1 MTKLKKKWSLK
12 SLALMIEKKY
22 NTNNIILKKII
33 LVLSILLLINP
44 VVLFIIFD
52 SIIIG
57 ICIPLATILLT
68 FVLYQNKK
76 TKPLSVLLFNV
87 IFVLS
92 LFLHAEAIFT
102 ANFSDYI
109 IENLYEPKENYYF
122 NLPYLKKTFRDKEFV
137 VQYFTNRQGFRIS
150 SEDEPE
156 ISVTQVDWLFIG
168 DSYTQGAQ
176 VQYEDLYTT
185 KLYKSF
191 PDKTIL
197 NAGISGW
204 GLPEEFNY
212 YKIEGKKYKPSKV
225 ILQVCNFNDFMNVK
239 ERKTGFSDY
248 LMAHSNFA
256 RYLLYDLKYANPAEL
271 PLGRWVEPFY
281 PSDKLNEEYNI
292 FYKSSSEKKLEDLKN
307 FAFYLKQLNTE
318 VTKNGS
324 DLIVIQIP
332 TKEQVSYKYF
342 EEVINGFKID
352 VSKLDMNFPNKF
364 LDSICKENKI
374 KHIDLLHDFADSE
387 QELFYQYDEHL
398 NAIGHQQIA
407 NSIKNFLGAGG
418 NSFTWYQSFS
428 EHNTADRYPNF
439 SITKNNLL
447 AFQSIRDN
455 NLELFIGDS
464 LLNSSQRL
472 TWNDVDEIHPSLSPD
487 NLQIVFTEGNQES
500 NRTKVA
506 IMNLDGSERRYITDK
521 ENLFGAIPSF
531 SHDGLKVSYAEWRE
545 DKKNGDLSNSYIV
558 IKELSTGKKIKITS
572 ETFESWRPIF
582 SPDGR
587 FLFFISKMNENQFD
601 IYSFDLITNEI
612 KNLTNTNYDEWDP
625 AISRDGRFLAYSGK
639 LNNNWDLFIL
649 DFSTSNKKQ
658 LTSSLG
664 DEWDP
669 SFSPDGKT
677 LYFAGTFGLHNG
689 IYRIGL
695 K

>member
-1 MTKLKKKWSLK
+1 MVPAGDFLWNKKLKDETFLYTNINPQTAVLNRGIWANLENRIRSKVVKNAEDAYIVTGAVFNSACENKIGPNELCVPVAFFK
-12 SLALMIEKKY
+12 IVYFERRNSMFAFLFDNTVDNYEGNIAEFQVSVNFIEQITREDFFDLMIEKKY

-292 FYKSSSEKKLEDLKN
+292 FYKSSSEKKLEDL
-307 FAFYLKQLNTE
+307 
-318 VTKNGS
+318 
-324 DLIVIQIP
+324 I
-332 TKEQVSYKYF
+332 
-342 EEVINGFKID
+342 
-352 VSKLDMNFPNKF
+352 
-364 LDSICKENKI
+364 
-374 KHIDLLHDFADSE
+374 
-387 QELFYQYDEHL
+387 
-398 NAIGHQQIA
+398 
-407 NSIKNFLGAGG
+407 
-418 NSFTWYQSFS
+418 
-428 EHNTADRYPNF
+428 
-439 SITKNNLL
+439 
-447 AFQSIRDN
+447 
-455 NLELFIGDS
+455 
-464 LLNSSQRL
+464 
-472 TWNDVDEIHPSLSPD
+472 
-487 NLQIVFTEGNQES
+487 
-500 NRTKVA
+500 
-506 IMNLDGSERRYITDK
+506 
-521 ENLFGAIPSF
+521 
-531 SHDGLKVSYAEWRE
+531 
-545 DKKNGDLSNSYIV
+545 
-558 IKELSTGKKIKITS
+558 
-572 ETFESWRPIF
+572 
-582 SPDGR
+582 
-587 FLFFISKMNENQFD
+587 
-601 IYSFDLITNEI
+601 
-612 KNLTNTNYDEWDP
+612 
-625 AISRDGRFLAYSGK
+625 
-639 LNNNWDLFIL
+639 
-649 DFSTSNKKQ
+649 
-658 LTSSLG
+658 
-664 DEWDP
+664 
-669 SFSPDGKT
+669 
-677 LYFAGTFGLHNG
+677 
-689 IYRIGL
+689 
-695 K
+695 